1 MIICGECGKRFGEE
15 EIKTVSECVGEY
27 WGVPAYQDYGTCPF
41 CGSDCIEEEKYRLM
55 VDGTTEDT
63 FDDKDKAL
71 EALKEL
77 LKEPEY
83 KGCEIILLDQWDDE
97 VEDE

>member
-1 MIICGECGKRFGEE
+1 MIICGECEKRFDEE

-55 VDGTTEDT
+55 VD
-63 FDDKDKAL
+63 
-71 EALKEL
+71 
-77 LKEPEY
+77 
-83 KGCEIILLDQWDDE
+83 
-97 VEDE
+97 